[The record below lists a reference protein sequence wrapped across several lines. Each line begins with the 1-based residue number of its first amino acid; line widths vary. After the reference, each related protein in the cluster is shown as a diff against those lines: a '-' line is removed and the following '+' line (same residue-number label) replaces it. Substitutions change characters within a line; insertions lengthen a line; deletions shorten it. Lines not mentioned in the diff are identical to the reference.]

1 MMELKTARKFVCVC
15 LLTVSILAAVSVRIF
30 AATNEGAAFEL
41 KTEASDFMRK
51 NAYDTLNI
59 NAPNISKAGAYGK
72 VNQEFEKT
80 KQGKWWI
87 EEQRYGRDLVIAG
100 IARKDT
106 KKIEN
111 GLLVFKWGFS
121 QQKDDG
127 SWDCP
132 DAFHSTSF
140 FVEAAADA
148 LILLEASEYK
158 DKYKTRINEMKPSL
172 LKAARWMTLP
182 DIEAAGKKYNQQYTH
197 RRYAVADALGLT
209 GVLCDDKDLI
219 AKSTEYVKDG
229 ISLQDASGFNPEKKG
244 YDSSYH
250 AVGVVYM
257 ERYLTMVAP
266 SIDAKLKQQLYD
278 ATEKA
283 ANWEISRLND
293 DGSMNLTG
301 NTRVVA
307 VKEAEANRDGT
318 LKKPA
323 YFSTYRGIYFWSRI
337 ADKKDLAK
345 LAEKVAKA
353 SRK

>member
-1 MMELKTARKFVCVC
+1 MIKIKNVRKIIYSC
-15 LLTVSILAAVSVRIF
+15 LLAVSVLTAGGIAVR
-30 AATNEGAAFEL
+30 AQTKDGAAFEL
-41 KTEASDFMRK
+41 KVESSDFMRK
-51 NAYDTLNI
+51 NAYDTPNI
-59 NAPNISKAGAYGK
+59 NAPNISKTGAYGK
-72 VNQEFEKT
+72 VNQEFERT

-87 EEQRYGRDLVIAG
+87 EEQRYGRDLINAG
-100 IARKDT
+100 IARKDP

-111 GLLVFKWGFS
+111 GLLVFEWGFG
-121 QQKDDG
+121 QQKEDG

-132 DAFHSTSF
+132 DAFHSASF
-140 FVEAAADA
+140 FVEAVSDS

-158 DKYKTRINEMKPSL
+158 DKYKAQIAEIKPQL
-172 LKAARWMTLP
+172 LKAARWMTIP
-182 DIEAAGKKYNQQYTH
+182 NIEEEGKRYNKPYVH
-197 RRYAVADALGLT
+197 RRFAVAAALGLA
-209 GVLCDDKDLI
+209 GVLCNDKDLI
-219 AKSTEYVKDG
+219 AKSTGYIKDG
-229 ISLQDASGFNPEKKG
+229 ISLQDASGYNPEKKG

-257 ERYLTMVAP
+257 ERYLTLVAP
-266 SIDAKLKQQLYD
+266 SIDAELRKSLYD

-283 ANWEISRLND
+283 VNWQISRLNE

-323 YFSTYRGIYFWSRI
+323 YFSTYRGIYFWSQI
-337 ADKKDLAK
+337 AEKKDLAK

-353 SRK
+353 SKK

>member
-1 MMELKTARKFVCVC
+1 MKKTFLSALLIVVC
-15 LLTVSILAAVSVRIF
+15 AAMSVSVVK
-30 AATNEGAAFEL
+30 AAKDGAAFEL
-41 KTEASDFMRK
+41 SVESSDFMRRT
-51 NAYDTLNI
+51 AYDTGNI
-59 NAPNISKAGAYGK
+59 NAPNISKTGAYGK

-100 IARKDT
+100 IARKDS

-111 GLLVFKWGFS
+111 GLLVFKWGFG

-140 FVEAAADA
+140 FVEAVGDA
-148 LILLEASEYK
+148 LILLQESKFA
-158 DKYKTRINEMKPSL
+158 DKYKAQIAEMKPQL
-172 LKAARWMTLP
+172 LKAARWMTLL

-209 GVLCDDKDLI
+209 GVLCNDKDLI

-229 ISLQDASGFNPEKKG
+229 IALQDASGFNPEKKG

-266 SIDAKLKQQLYD
+266 AIDAKLRQQLYD

-283 ANWEISRLND
+283 VNWEISRLNN
-293 DGSMNLTG
+293 DGTMNLTG

-323 YFSTYRGIYFWSRI
+323 YFSTYRGIFFWSHI
-337 ADKKDLAK
+337 AGKKDLAK
-345 LAEKVAKA
+345 LADKVAEAAK
-353 SRK
+353 K

>member
-1 MMELKTARKFVCVC
+1 MKKINGYQ
-15 LLTVSILAAVSVRIF
+15 LLNICFGAIMCAAAISVNAQIP
-30 AATNEGAAFEL
+30 AAKSGAAFEL
-41 KTEASDFMRK
+41 SVESSDFMRQT
-51 NAYDTLNI
+51 AYDTNNI
-59 NAPNISKAGAYGK
+59 NSPNISPNGAYGK

-100 IARKDT
+100 IVRKDT

-111 GLLVFKWGFS
+111 GLLVFKWGIA

-132 DAFHSTSF
+132 DAFHSASF
-140 FVEAAADA
+140 FVEAASDA
-148 LILLEASEYK
+148 LILLEASKYA
-158 DKYKTRINEMKPSL
+158 DKYQKQINEMKPSL
-172 LKAARWMTLP
+172 LKAARWMTVP
-182 DIEAAGKKYNQQYTH
+182 AIEEAGKKINQPYTH
-197 RRYAVADALGLT
+197 RRYAVAAALGLT
-209 GVLCDDKDLI
+209 GVLCRDKDLI
-219 AKSTEYVKDG
+219 TKSTEYIKDG
-229 ISLQDASGFNPEKKG
+229 ISLQNATGFNPEKKG

-266 SIDAKLKQQLYD
+266 SIDEKLRQQLYET
-278 ATEKA
+278 TEKA
-283 ANWEISRLND
+283 VNWEISRLNK

-323 YFSTYRGIYFWSRI
+323 YFSTYRGIFFWSKI
-337 ADKKDLAK
+337 TDKKDLAK
-345 LAEKVAKA
+345 LAGKIADA
-353 SRK
+353 SKN

>member
-1 MMELKTARKFVCVC
+1 MKIINGYK
-15 LLTVSILAAVSVRIF
+15 LLQICFCALLAAISVNAQN
-30 AATNEGAAFEL
+30 AAAKSGAAFEL
-41 KTEASDFMRK
+41 SVESSDFMRK
-51 NAYDTLNI
+51 NAYDTDNI
-59 NAPNISKAGAYGK
+59 NSPNISKNGAYGK

-121 QQKDDG
+121 RQQADG

-132 DAFHSTSF
+132 DAFHSASF
-140 FVEAAADA
+140 FVEAASDA
-148 LILLEASEYK
+148 LILLQESK
-158 DKYKTRINEMKPSL
+158 FGDKYKSSINEMKPQL
-172 LKAARWMTLP
+172 LKAARWMTVP
-182 DIEAAGKKYNQQYTH
+182 SVEEAGKKINQQYTH
-197 RRYAVADALGLT
+197 RRYAVAAALGLT
-209 GVLCDDKDLI
+209 GVLCGDKDLI
-219 AKSTEYVKDG
+219 SKSTEYVKDG

-266 SIDAKLKQQLYD
+266 SIDEKLRRQLYD
-278 ATEKA
+278 TTEKA
-283 ANWEISRLND
+283 VNWEISRLND
-293 DGSMNLTG
+293 DGTMNLTG

-323 YFSTYRGIYFWSRI
+323 YFSTYRGIFFWSQI

-345 LAEKVAKA
+345 LAEKVTKA